1 MERAAARADH
11 TARALALVTRL
22 ARACP
27 ADPAELA
34 AMLAT
39 RLAAGR
45 LRPGGVDWAVV
56 CPTVLGAVRHAV
68 TATPARRAHGE
79 HFTTEENVRK
89 TLDPLILDE
98 LRAQLA
104 AAHDEA
110 ALRRLWD
117 RLAALRFLDPACGAG
132 NFLVVACREV
142 RAIEAEVRRRLGV
155 AHEPTRVPLEH
166 FHGIELDPW
175 SAALARTALLL
186 LDWQLTGIAGGTGEP
201 GIVTG
206 DALDLDWSAVVP
218 PGEHV
223 VVAGNPP
230 FRGHKERTAAQGAQ
244 LRRAWG
250 TSNVKHLDY
259 VTAWFATVV
268 RYFGPHRGRF
278 AFVATNSVAQG
289 ESVPELFGPI
299 AKAGWRLSFAHRTFA
314 WGARKSATTAA
325 VHVVILG
332 FSRAPGPA
340 RLFDYRSPTG
350 PARERSA
357 RHINGYLVDG
367 PDVLVRP
374 ADRPLA
380 TDLPPIRAGS
390 TAIDWNQFT
399 VGPDDVESVRADPI
413 AARHLRR
420 FVGGRELI
428 NDLPRWCLWMAGPDF
443 DPQDVARS
451 PVLRTR
457 VERVRALRAAAQRA
471 TTRGLA
477 ARPHLFGEI
486 RQPEGAYLAMPQTFA
501 EARSHATAARL
512 DGEVIASVKLFTAPD
527 PDGLLFALFSS
538 AAFLAWQKT
547 VGGRLRSD
555 PSLSASVVWNTFP
568 LPPLAAA
575 QRAALAEAGAAVLSA
590 RMSGVSLARQYTPGA
605 MAAPL
610 CEAHTELDALVD
622 KALGSS
628 GRCRDEPARQQ
639 LLFARYADLAARP
652 DPPAER

>member
-1 MERAAARADH
+1 MQSAADRDGH

-22 ARACP
+22 ARARP
-27 ADPAELA
+27 ASHAELA
-34 AMLAT
+34 ALLTA
-39 RLAAGR
+39 RLAAHGSGR
-45 LRPGGVDWAVV
+45 RSGAVDWGAV

-68 TATPARRAHGE
+68 TATAARRARGE

-98 LRAQLA
+98 LREQLA
-104 AAHDEA
+104 AARDAA
-110 ALRRLWD
+110 ALRQLWD

-142 RAIEAEVRRRLGV
+142 RGIEAEVRRRLGLPH
-155 AHEPTRVPLEH
+155 APTRVPLEH

-186 LDWQLTGIAGGTGEP
+186 LDWQLTGVAGGSGEP

-206 DALDLDWSAVVP
+206 DALDLDWSAVVE

-259 VTAWFATVV
+259 VTAWFATVL
-268 RYFGPHRGRF
+268 RYFGPHHGRF
-278 AFVATNSVAQG
+278 AFVATNSVVQG

-299 AKAGWRLSFAHRTFA
+299 RAAGWRLAFAHRTFA
-314 WGARKSATTAA
+314 WGRKTPTTAA

-332 FSRAPGPA
+332 FARTPGPA

-367 PDVLVRP
+367 ADVLVRP

-380 TDLPPIRAGS
+380 ADLPPIRAGS

-399 VGPDDVESVRADPI
+399 VGPAEVASVRADPV
-413 AARHLRR
+413 AARYLRR

-443 DPQDVARS
+443 DPADVPRS
-451 PVLRTR
+451 PVLCAR
-457 VERVRALRAAAQRA
+457 VERVRALRAAARRL

-486 RQPEGAYLAMPQTFA
+486 RQPDGAYLAMPQTFA
-501 EARSHATAARL
+501 EARGYATAARL
-512 DGEVIASVKLFTAPD
+512 DAEVIASVKLFTAPD

-538 AAFLAWQKT
+538 AAFLVWQKT

-568 LPPLAAA
+568 LPPLASA
-575 QRAALAEAGAAVLSA
+575 QRAALTEAGAAVLSA
-590 RMSGVSLARQYTPGA
+590 RSAGVPLARQYAPGA
-605 MAAPL
+605 MAADL
-610 CEAHTELDALVD
+610 LAAHAELDALVD
-622 KALGSS
+622 KALGASQQCS
-628 GRCRDEPARQQ
+628 DGSTRQR
-639 LLFARYADLAARP
+639 LLFARYADLAPRPRSAR
-652 DPPAER
+652 